1 MSNGD
6 NSTSKGKKRFVIDIS
21 VILSGSLRSEKIREL
36 MQLGT
41 FYLSG
46 HVLRTL
52 KDYANKGI
60 EEGVVGIDEL
70 FKLRELGAN
79 VEIYFDEK
87 IYDKTPPEEVS
98 LILARKINATLV
110 TSDETMEKIAKT
122 FGVDT
127 IYISPVERKRLKIK
141 DFFDSET
148 LSVHLK
154 EGVKPMAKKG
164 LPGKWVFVPLR
175 DEPLT
180 KEELETLIKEI
191 IEQARRPGIRAFL
204 EIERPSS
211 TIVQLEDL
219 RIVITKPPFSD
230 RIEITAVKP
239 VKKMHIEQYGLPTKL
254 LNRLRER
261 AEGILIAGP
270 PGHGKTTFAQA
281 LAEFYKDLGKV
292 VKTVEAPRDMVLSKE
307 ITSYSKSFG
316 TSEEI
321 HDILLLSRPDY
332 TIFDE
337 MRNIEDFK
345 LFADLRLAGVGM
357 VGVVHA
363 TSPIDAIQRFIGKI
377 ELGMIPSIIDTVI
390 FMHEGKVTR
399 VLALK
404 TSVKIPHGLQS
415 EDLARPVVI
424 VYDFLTGKNMYE
436 IYTFGERTFVVPVSR
451 EAAEELYRQ
460 EEDTEEIETFPKDV
474 STIPYV
480 IKMGR
485 KNIIFDFGRRLA
497 GKTLSAYLGS
507 KFLFTDIVSQSGKI
521 KIAKRGKLWRILK
534 SSLEKGEKI
543 RFVEGE

>member
-1 MSNGD
+1 
-6 NSTSKGKKRFVIDIS
+6 
-21 VILSGSLRSEKIREL
+21 
-36 MQLGT
+36 
-41 FYLSG
+41 
-46 HVLRTL
+46 
-52 KDYANKGI
+52 
-60 EEGVVGIDEL
+60 
-70 FKLRELGAN
+70 
-79 VEIYFDEK
+79 
-87 IYDKTPPEEVS
+87 
-98 LILARKINATLV
+98 
-110 TSDETMEKIAKT
+110 
-122 FGVDT
+122 
-127 IYISPVERKRLKIK
+127 
-141 DFFDSET
+141 
-148 LSVHLK
+148 
-154 EGVKPMAKKG
+154 
-164 LPGKWVFVPLR
+164 
-175 DEPLT
+175 
-180 KEELETLIKEI
+180 
-191 IEQARRPGIRAFL
+191 
-204 EIERPSS
+204 
-211 TIVQLEDL
+211 
-219 RIVITKPPFSD
+219 
-230 RIEITAVKP
+230 
-239 VKKMHIEQYGLPTKL
+239 
-254 LNRLRER
+254 
-261 AEGILIAGP
+261 
-270 PGHGKTTFAQA
+270 
-281 LAEFYKDLGKV
+281 
-292 VKTVEAPRDMVLSKE
+292 
-307 ITSYSKSFG
+307 
-316 TSEEI
+316 
-321 HDILLLSRPDY
+321 
-332 TIFDE
+332 
-337 MRNIEDFK
+337 
-345 LFADLRLAGVGM
+345 M

>member
-1 MSNGD
+1 MSEQES
-6 NSTSKGKKRFVIDIS
+6 NSDKRFVVDLSLIIS
-21 VILSGSLRSEKIREL
+21 GAIRSPKVREL
-36 MQLGT
+36 SRQGK
-41 FYLSG
+41 FYISG
-46 HVLRTL
+46 QIIRLL
-52 KDYANKGI
+52 KDWVNKGI
-60 EEGVVGIDEL
+60 EQGIVGINEL
-70 FKLRELGAN
+70 HRLKEIGTEIEVVFDDGRRDIS
-79 VEIYFDEK
+79 VEE
-87 IYDKTPPEEVS
+87 S
-98 LILARKINATLV
+98 SMLLAKKINGILL
-110 TSDETMEKIAKT
+110 TSDEALEKISETMGLESIFIPPSDHK
-122 FGVDT
+122 
-127 IYISPVERKRLKIK
+127 KLKIK

-164 LPGKWVFVPLR
+164 LPGRWEFVPLR
-175 DEPLT
+175 EQPLT
-180 KEELETLIKEI
+180 REELEMLIREI
-191 IEQARRPGIRAFL
+191 VEEAKRPGIRAFI
-204 EIERPSS
+204 EIERNSS

-239 VKKMHIEQYGLPTKL
+239 VKKLNIENYNLPERL
-254 LNRLRER
+254 LIRLKER
-261 AEGILIAGP
+261 AEGILISGP

-292 VKTVEAPRDMVLSKE
+292 VKTVEAPRDMMLSKE
-307 ITSYSKSFG
+307 ITSYSKNFG
-316 TSEEI
+316 TPEEI

-337 MRNIEDFK
+337 MRNVEDFR

-390 FMHEGKVTR
+390 FMFEGNVKR

-404 TSVKIPHGLQS
+404 TTVKIPHGLQS

-424 VYDFLTGKNMYE
+424 VYDFISSKPMYE

-451 EAAEELYRQ
+451 EAARELYGP
-460 EEDTEEIETFPKDV
+460 EEKEEGFEGKSAPIDI
-474 STIPYV
+474 SASSIPYAV
-480 IKMGR
+480 KMGR
-485 KNIIFDFGRRLA
+485 KNVIFDFGHRMA
-497 GKTLSAYLGS
+497 GKTVSAYIGNR
-507 KFLFTDIVSQSGKI
+507 FLFTDTVSKSGKV

-534 SSLEKGEKI
+534 GSLEKGDKI
-543 RFVEGE
+543 TFLEEE